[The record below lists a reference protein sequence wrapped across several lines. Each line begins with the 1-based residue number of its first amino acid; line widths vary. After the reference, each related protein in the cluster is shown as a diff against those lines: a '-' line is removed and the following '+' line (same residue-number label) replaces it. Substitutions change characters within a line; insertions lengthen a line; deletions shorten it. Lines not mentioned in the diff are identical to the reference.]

1 MATINLS
8 FLQEP
13 PKVDDHV
20 YKDIH
25 FDLEKNYT
33 RGTELDKKLEIKDLK
48 SDYDMDAIKNSL
60 FNLFTTLP
68 GQKILNPVYGL
79 NLVQFVFTNLSEANA
94 RLIGKVIFEGTELFE
109 PRVSILNI
117 NVNVDYDQNQYT
129 INMRINVP
137 SLNLSNVSIKGVLKD
152 SGFYFI

>member
-1 MATINLS
+1 MASINLS

-13 PKVDDHV
+13 PRVDNHI
-20 YKDIH
+20 YKDLH
-25 FDLEKNYT
+25 LDLEQNYT
-33 RGTELDKKLEIKDLK
+33 RGTELAKKLNIKDLK
-48 SDYDMDAIKNSL
+48 ADYDLDAIKNSL

-79 NLVQFVFTNLSEANA
+79 NLMQFVFTSLSQSNA

-109 PRVSILNI
+109 PRVNILNI
-117 NVNVDYDQNQYT
+117 NVNVDFDQNQYT
-129 INMRINVP
+129 INMNINVP
-137 SLNLSNVSIKGVLKD
+137 SLNLSNVSIKGVLKE

>member
-1 MATINLS
+1 MASINLS
-8 FLQEP
+8 FLQQP
-13 PKVDDHV
+13 PKIDDHI
-20 YKDIH
+20 YKDIR
-25 FDLEKNYT
+25 FDLEQNYT
-33 RGTELDKKLEIKDLK
+33 RGTELAKKLEIKDLK
-48 SDYDMDAIKNSL
+48 ADYDLDAIKNSL

-68 GQKILNPVYGL
+68 GQKILNPIYGL
-79 NLVQFVFTNLSEANA
+79 NLMQFVFTNLSEANA

-117 NVNVDYDQNQYT
+117 NVNVDYDQSQYT

-137 SLNLSNVSIKGVLKD
+137 SLNLSNINIQGVLKD

>member
-20 YKDIH
+20 YKDIR

-48 SDYDMDAIKNSL
+48 PDYDLDAIKNSL

-79 NLVQFVFTNLSEANA
+79 NLVQFVFTNLSESNA

>member
-20 YKDIH
+20 YKDIR

-48 SDYDMDAIKNSL
+48 PDYDLDAIKNSL

>member
-1 MATINLS
+1 MAAINLS

-48 SDYDMDAIKNSL
+48 PDYDLDAIKNSL

-79 NLVQFVFTNLSEANA
+79 NLMQFVFTNLSESNA
-94 RLIGKVIFEGTELFE
+94 RLIGKVVFEGTELFE
-109 PRVSILNI
+109 PRVAILNI

-137 SLNLSNVSIKGVLKD
+137 SLNLSNISIKGVLKD